1 MKITQT
7 VYTVQIS
14 SLCIILTDRIAH
26 DHIIFNEK
34 LMGQRK
40 KITEG
45 NAGSIGKNHG

>member
-7 VYTVQIS
+7 VYTVQI
-14 SLCIILTDRIAH
+14 CIVLTDRIAH

-40 KITEG
+40 MITEG